1 MVHCIYLCNPKGNCQ
16 EVKTLDKYEYSLK
29 LDEIKKLVTSGN
41 YEEAVVLATING
53 LKQMKSPEEVAKLR
67 GKSVEEILA

>member
-1 MVHCIYLCNPKGNCQ
+1 MVQCIYLCNPKGNCQ

-41 YEEAVVLATING
+41 Y
-53 LKQMKSPEEVAKLR
+53 
-67 GKSVEEILA
+67 

>member
-41 YEEAVVLATING
+41 YEEAVKVADTVDGSVFAIPG
-53 LKQMKSPEEVAKLR
+53 LSAWSVKYMKQM
-67 GKSVEEILA
+67 ID

>member
-41 YEEAVVLATING
+41 YEEAVKVADSVFAIPG
-53 LKQMKSPEEVAKLR
+53 LSAWSVKYMKQM
-67 GKSVEEILA
+67 ID